1 MSQSDVHFEGENLS
15 VEENLKKCII
25 SEPITEAKKKSK
37 KKKKSNPSSTDSTG
51 FAFSHERAN
60 LVKISISPEKGRS
73 LIANTSMKAGTLFFS
88 ERPITTLA
96 HNKGLCSHCNKPM
109 VTAVPGNNISLDFE
123 VFCTTECLQSFSL
136 NPEKLKY
143 FHALHSLIQESAEK
157 HNCDADLL
165 RIIFKIFAYYL
176 FQDSTDALCEM
187 LCTDSDGQLQATLF
201 GINSLESHLSQ
212 QPSSWIDAVSNGIRA
227 VLEGLQDK
235 GGISFEQYD
244 LRHLPVL
251 VPVPTTPVCTT
262 TGSTTTDTTATTVP
276 PLPNTIDKLIQS
288 ILFFAC
294 IINVNAYGIVDYTGT
309 EGSLGFG
316 LFPTVGLCLNHSCHP
331 NSYYTFNPLRGCMEY
346 YTICDI
352 KKNDELSVSYIDIF
366 DSTIQRRE
374 NIEKLRFF
382 RCNCTRCLGYDYI
395 ENIVHNINNSTTGS
409 NTTTTNTNTIS
420 ITSSNSNNKK
430 KNSNKDTTTSST
442 LLEISPFYSVPV
454 GCALD
459 AWIEDEFGIG
469 DTTTSTSSNNKAK
482 KKGKSATSTITTSTG
497 GSTANATA
505 ISTGVT
511 SKSSTSSTTS
521 STTTTNT
528 IEDLAKMLADAKLN
542 AFYCETCGK

>member
-1 MSQSDVHFEGENLS
+1 MEMSQSDVHFEGENLS

-88 ERPITTLA
+88 ERPIATLA

-109 VTAVPGNNISLDFE
+109 VTAVPGHNLLLDFE

-157 HNCDADLL
+157 HNCDVELL

-176 FQDSTDALCEM
+176 FQDSPDALCEV
-187 LCTDSDGQLQATLF
+187 LCTDIDGQLQATLF
-201 GINSLESHLSQ
+201 GINSLESHVSQ

-227 VLEGLQDK
+227 VLEGLQDR
-235 GGISFEQYD
+235 GGISFDQYD

-251 VPVPTTPVCTT
+251 VPVPTTSVC
-262 TGSTTTDTTATTVP
+262 TTTDTTTVQP
-276 PLPNTIDKLIQS
+276 QTNTIDKLIQS

-346 YTICDI
+346 YTLCDI
-352 KKNDELSVSYIDIF
+352 KKNEELSVSYIDIF
-366 DSTIQRRE
+366 DSTVKRRE

-395 ENIVHNINNSTTGS
+395 ENIVHNINDSTTGS
-409 NTTTTNTNTIS
+409 NTTTNTNTIS

-430 KNSNKDTTTSST
+430 KNSNKDTTTSSST

-459 AWIEDEFGIG
+459 AWIEDEFGTG

-497 GSTANATA
+497 SSTANATA

-511 SKSSTSSTTS
+511 NKPSTTS
-521 STTTTNT
+521 TTSTTTTNT
-528 IEDLAKMLADAKLN
+528 IEDLAKILADAKLN